1 LLTIN
6 LNSVFENPNILFET
20 MKRLRNF
27 ESKHQIDQCPPLLT
41 SERP

>member
-1 LLTIN
+1 
-6 LNSVFENPNILFET
+6 

-41 SERP
+41 SERQ